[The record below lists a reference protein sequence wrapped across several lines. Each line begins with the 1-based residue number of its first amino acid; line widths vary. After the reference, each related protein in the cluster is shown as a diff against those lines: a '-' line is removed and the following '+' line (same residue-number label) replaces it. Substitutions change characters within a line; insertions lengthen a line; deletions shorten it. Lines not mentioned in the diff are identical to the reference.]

1 MRMRTLRRAA
11 ANPKNLTGE
20 LEKNMDYK
28 NSFVLYESVYA
39 QYDRLMRRGK
49 VQAAQDFIGAVMRYG
64 LYEDEPDEDREV
76 WDFGFDGVI
85 ATISSAKDRYT
96 KRIDI
101 PQEEL
106 EQFVQEGRTQQE
118 IASFYNC
125 SVDTIQRRMK
135 QYGIARRKTAE
146 NTAKPQETHRTAD
159 LPQKS
164 RKQFNEN
171 DNENVYENEEE
182 KENGKAKSRSTV
194 GF

>member
-1 MRMRTLRRAA
+1 
-11 ANPKNLTGE
+11 
-20 LEKNMDYK
+20 MDYK

-49 VQAAQDFIGAVMRYG
+49 VQAAQDFINAVMRYG
-64 LYEDEPDEDREV
+64 LYGDEPDEDSEV
-76 WDFGFDGVI
+76 WDYGFDGVI

-106 EQFVQEGRTQQE
+106 EQFVREGRTQQE
-118 IASFYNC
+118 MASYYAC

-146 NTAKPQETHRTAD
+146 NTAKPQEAHRTAD
-159 LPQKS
+159 LPQKI
-164 RKQFNEN
+164 RKQFNE
-171 DNENVYENEEE
+171 NENVYENEEE

>member
-1 MRMRTLRRAA
+1 
-11 ANPKNLTGE
+11 
-20 LEKNMDYK
+20 MDYK
-28 NSFVLYESVYA
+28 NSFVLYESVYV

-49 VQAAQDFIGAVMRYG
+49 AQAAQELIGAVMRYG
-64 LYEDEPDEDREV
+64 LYGEEPSEDSEV
-76 WDFGFDGVI
+76 WDYGFDGVI

-106 EQFVQEGRTQQE
+106 EQMINEGRTQKE
-118 IASFYNC
+118 IASYYDC
-125 SVDTIQRRMK
+125 STDTVQRRMK
-135 QYGIARRKTAE
+135 QFGIARRKAAE
-146 NTAKPQETHRTAD
+146 NTAKPQEPHRTAD

-171 DNENVYENEEE
+171 ENVYEKE
-182 KENGKAKSRSTV
+182 KEDGKAKSRPTV

>member
-1 MRMRTLRRAA
+1 
-11 ANPKNLTGE
+11 
-20 LEKNMDYK
+20 MDYK

-49 VQAAQDFIGAVMRYG
+49 VEEAQEFIGAVMRYG
-64 LYEDEPDEDREV
+64 LYGDEPDEESDV

-85 ATISSAKDRYT
+85 PTISSAKERYT
-96 KRIDI
+96 KRIDV

-106 EQFVQEGRTQQE
+106 EQFVREGRTQQE

-146 NTAKPQETHRTAD
+146 NTAKPQEAHRIAD

-171 DNENVYENEEE
+171 DNENVYEKE
-182 KENGKAKSRSTV
+182 KEDGKAKNRPTV

>member
-1 MRMRTLRRAA
+1 
-11 ANPKNLTGE
+11 
-20 LEKNMDYK
+20 
-28 NSFVLYESVYA
+28 
-39 QYDRLMRRGK
+39 
-49 VQAAQDFIGAVMRYG
+49 
-64 LYEDEPDEDREV
+64 
-76 WDFGFDGVI
+76 
-85 ATISSAKDRYT
+85 
-96 KRIDI
+96 
-101 PQEEL
+101 L
-106 EQFVQEGRTQQE
+106 EQFVREGRTQQE

-146 NTAKPQETHRTAD
+146 NTAKPQEAYRTAD

-171 DNENVYENEEE
+171 ENENVYENEEE

>member
-1 MRMRTLRRAA
+1 
-11 ANPKNLTGE
+11 
-20 LEKNMDYK
+20 
-28 NSFVLYESVYA
+28 
-39 QYDRLMRRGK
+39 
-49 VQAAQDFIGAVMRYG
+49 
-64 LYEDEPDEDREV
+64 
-76 WDFGFDGVI
+76 
-85 ATISSAKDRYT
+85 
-96 KRIDI
+96 
-101 PQEEL
+101 L
-106 EQFVQEGRTQQE
+106 EQFVHEGRTQQE

-135 QYGIARRKTAE
+135 QYGIARRKAAE
-146 NTAKPQETHRTAD
+146 NTARPQEPHRSAE